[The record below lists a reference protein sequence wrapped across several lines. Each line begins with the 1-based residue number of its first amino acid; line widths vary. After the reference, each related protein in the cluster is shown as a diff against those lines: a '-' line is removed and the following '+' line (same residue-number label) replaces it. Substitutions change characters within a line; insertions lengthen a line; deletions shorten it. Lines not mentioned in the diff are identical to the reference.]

1 MEDGHRPLPAG
12 QDVERV
18 PDGLQGRNTKD
29 TSILVRKHYMNQLL
43 QTITQ
48 SQRLS
53 KKQGARSRARTEGAR
68 VNAAEALSGVAASA
82 RHDGCYSS
90 RYGWKCDGQDRQ

>member
-43 QTITQ
+43 QT
-48 SQRLS
+48 S
-53 KKQGARSRARTEGAR
+53 KVREVEHARKVLE
-68 VNAAEALSGVAASA
+68 
-82 RHDGCYSS
+82 
-90 RYGWKCDGQDRQ
+90 